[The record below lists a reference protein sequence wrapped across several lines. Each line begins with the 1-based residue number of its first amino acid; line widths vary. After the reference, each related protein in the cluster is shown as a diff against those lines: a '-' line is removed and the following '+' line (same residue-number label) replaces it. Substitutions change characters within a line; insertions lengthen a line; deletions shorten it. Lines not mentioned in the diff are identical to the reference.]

1 MVNAFFVFNL
11 PPVLLHVNPG
21 SGAVEGFLH
30 PLLGFDHLLAMVTVG
45 LLSAQLGGRAI
56 WTVPVTFVSVMALG
70 GLLGLL
76 GVGLP
81 LVEYAIAASVI
92 VLGLSLLFKAQL
104 PELIAMIFV
113 GVFAVFHG
121 YAHGAELP
129 EVTSPIIVL
138 AYVVGFLVSTA
149 GLHVIGALL
158 GYIMLRN
165 ERGALVLRGSGMLIA
180 LAGTFIM
187 AGLLT
192 GG

>member
-1 MVNAFFVFNL
+1 
-11 PPVLLHVNPG
+11 
-21 SGAVEGFLH
+21 
-30 PLLGFDHLLAMVTVG
+30 
-45 LLSAQLGGRAI
+45 
-56 WTVPVTFVSVMALG
+56 
-70 GLLGLL
+70 
-76 GVGLP
+76 
-81 LVEYAIAASVI
+81 VI